1 MDRALPTTPP
11 VFADV
16 ADVVDRLADTGYLA
30 DAGIQVIPCTT
41 TTSTQLY
48 PATDDFGDLGA
59 PVNNWQPAIL
69 TGQEGQAVLSRIQA
83 MSTVTIS

>member
-1 MDRALPTTPP
+1 MD
-11 VFADV
+11 
-16 ADVVDRLADTGYLA
+16 DTGYLA

-59 PVNNWQPAIL
+59 PVNDWQPAIL